1 MSEALIILCTCPDD
15 TTAERLARGLVT
27 ERLSAC
33 VNVLP
38 GIRSI
43 YRWQSAVEDEAEVL
57 LVIKSTGDAYAAL
70 ESWLTRHHPYDVP
83 EIVSLPTS
91 HVAAPYLAWL
101 RGNVE
106 ADASA

>member
-43 YRWQSAVEDEAEVL
+43 YRWQSAVE
-57 LVIKSTGDAYAAL
+57 
-70 ESWLTRHHPYDVP
+70 SWLTRHHPYDVP